1 MKMYKMLFRFLTKIN
16 DLKLILFLNYILL
29 TKIKY
34 GKKKKKTWK
43 IICEEINFFH
53 ILLIFTIF
61 TNIFWFRFIFLIY
74 RIPFFLLYLKSLF
87 LFSF

>member
-34 GKKKKKTWK
+34 GKKKKKT
-43 IICEEINFFH
+43 
-53 ILLIFTIF
+53 
-61 TNIFWFRFIFLIY
+61 
-74 RIPFFLLYLKSLF
+74 
-87 LFSF
+87 